1 LGRDSERD
9 SLDVAWAA
17 EPALGERGAGAGG
30 VVDDAKE
37 PEAAPKLER
46 LGRRP
51 SGKKLRVHDG
61 FEFTGDL
68 GGDTMW

>member
-1 LGRDSERD
+1 
-9 SLDVAWAA
+9 
-17 EPALGERGAGAGG
+17 LGERGEGAGG
-30 VVDDAKE
+30 AEDDAKE
-37 PEAAPKLER
+37 PEAAPKLRR

-51 SGKKLRVHDG
+51 SAGNKLQVHDG

>member
-1 LGRDSERD
+1 
-9 SLDVAWAA
+9 
-17 EPALGERGAGAGG
+17 